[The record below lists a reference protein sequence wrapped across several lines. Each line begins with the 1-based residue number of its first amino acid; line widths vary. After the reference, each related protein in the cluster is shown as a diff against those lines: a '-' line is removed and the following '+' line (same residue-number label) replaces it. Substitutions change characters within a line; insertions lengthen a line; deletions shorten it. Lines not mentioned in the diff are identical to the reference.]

1 MFLETKEKEK
11 KTLLFQ
17 MVHLEKVCIFIDLI
31 VMIYFMK
38 VSGG

>member
-11 KTLLFQ
+11 NITFQ